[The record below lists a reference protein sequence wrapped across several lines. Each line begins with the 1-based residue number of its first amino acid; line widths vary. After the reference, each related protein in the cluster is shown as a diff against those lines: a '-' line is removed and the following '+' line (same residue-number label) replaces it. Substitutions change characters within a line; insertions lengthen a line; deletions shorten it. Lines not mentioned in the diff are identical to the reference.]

1 MIFPNGV
8 DGGVEGFGGVAA
20 CDGALQ
26 LHSACLFLVSRMRH
40 TRPVD
45 NSPCAL
51 FHCRDSL
58 VG

>member
-26 LHSACLFLVSRMRH
+26 LHSACLFLVSRM
-40 TRPVD
+40 
-45 NSPCAL
+45 
-51 FHCRDSL
+51 
-58 VG
+58 